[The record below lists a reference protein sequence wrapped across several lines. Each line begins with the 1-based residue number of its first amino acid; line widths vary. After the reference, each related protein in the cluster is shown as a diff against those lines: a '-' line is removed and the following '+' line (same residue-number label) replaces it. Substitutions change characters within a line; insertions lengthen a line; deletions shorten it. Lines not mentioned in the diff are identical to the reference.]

1 MNVNAQMNSRYLLF
15 IITSVV
21 QIVFLIKIN
30 LQNGYKTLEEYIQMN
45 RQKDGIE
52 RGMNDMRVA
61 ELIKKLQKIG
71 YDDNTELTFS
81 CTDGETGE
89 YYVIPF
95 EEITY
100 GEELTGEPY
109 ENDVIDIGVDVDSVE
124 EYIKAKAEV
133 ELEKQ
138 TRRVIK
144 ALEDY
149 S

>member
-1 MNVNAQMNSRYLLF
+1 MKV
-15 IITSVV
+15 T
-21 QIVFLIKIN
+21 
-30 LQNGYKTLEEYIQMN
+30 
-45 RQKDGIE
+45 
-52 RGMNDMRVA
+52 
-61 ELIKKLQKIG
+61 ELIRKLQEIG
-71 YDDNTELTFS
+71 YDENTELTFS

-109 ENDVIDIGVDVDSVE
+109 ENDVIDIGVDSVE

-138 TRRVIK
+138 TQRVIK
-144 ALEDY
+144 ALEDC
-149 S
+149 SL

>member
-1 MNVNAQMNSRYLLF
+1 MKV
-15 IITSVV
+15 T
-21 QIVFLIKIN
+21 
-30 LQNGYKTLEEYIQMN
+30 
-45 RQKDGIE
+45 
-52 RGMNDMRVA
+52 
-61 ELIKKLQKIG
+61 ELIRKLQEIG
-71 YDDNTELTFS
+71 YDKNTELTFS
-81 CTDGETGE
+81 CVDGETGE

-109 ENDVIDIGVDVDSVE
+109 DNDVIDIEVDVDSVE
-124 EYIKAKAEV
+124 EYIKAKVEI

-138 TRRVIK
+138 TQRVIR

>member
-1 MNVNAQMNSRYLLF
+1 
-15 IITSVV
+15 
-21 QIVFLIKIN
+21 
-30 LQNGYKTLEEYIQMN
+30 
-45 RQKDGIE
+45 
-52 RGMNDMRVA
+52 MRVV
-61 ELIKKLQKIG
+61 EIIRKLQEIG
-71 YDDNTELTFS
+71 YDENTELTFS

-109 ENDVIDIGVDVDSVE
+109 ENDVIDIEVDVDSVE

-138 TRRVIK
+138 TQRVIK
-144 ALEDY
+144 ALEDC
-149 S
+149 SL

>member
-1 MNVNAQMNSRYLLF
+1 M
-15 IITSVV
+15 
-21 QIVFLIKIN
+21 K
-30 LQNGYKTLEEYIQMN
+30 
-45 RQKDGIE
+45 
-52 RGMNDMRVA
+52 VA
-61 ELIKKLQKIG
+61 EFIRKLQEIG
-71 YDDNTELTFS
+71 YDENTELTFS

-109 ENDVIDIGVDVDSVE
+109 DNDVIDIEVDVDSVE
-124 EYIKAKAEV
+124 EYIKAKAES
-133 ELEKQ
+133 ELKKQ
-138 TRRVIK
+138 KQRVIN

>member
-1 MNVNAQMNSRYLLF
+1 
-15 IITSVV
+15 
-21 QIVFLIKIN
+21 
-30 LQNGYKTLEEYIQMN
+30 
-45 RQKDGIE
+45 
-52 RGMNDMRVA
+52 MRVT
-61 ELIKKLQKIG
+61 ELIRKLQEIG
-71 YDDNTELTFS
+71 YDDDTELTFS

-95 EEITY
+95 EEIIY

-109 ENDVIDIGVDVDSVE
+109 ENDVIDIEVDVDSVE

-138 TRRVIK
+138 AQRVIK
-144 ALEDY
+144 ALGDC

>member
-1 MNVNAQMNSRYLLF
+1 M
-15 IITSVV
+15 
-21 QIVFLIKIN
+21 K
-30 LQNGYKTLEEYIQMN
+30 
-45 RQKDGIE
+45 
-52 RGMNDMRVA
+52 VA
-61 ELIKKLQKIG
+61 ELIRKLQEIG
-71 YDDNTELTFS
+71 YDENTELTFS
-81 CTDGETGE
+81 CVDGETCE

-100 GEELTGEPY
+100 GEELTGESY

-138 TRRVIK
+138 TQRVIK
-144 ALEDY
+144 ALEDC